1 MSQYLK
7 LFLNGHEGSRWNLT
21 DETEGVLLRPGPQKF
36 IDAPA
41 KTFWIETSTGSSYQG
56 MRFERRDPVF
66 SVQIHG
72 RDPLEWADRDSKFR
86 MALGM
91 VGEDEFE
98 LEAHTHY
105 GIRKLTMRLLTE
117 PIAYASA
124 DYEKKDPFLT
134 CDSTLGISAACENP
148 FWEAEPLEYEWELPS
163 GTSGS
168 TTFQIEN
175 RGDVEV
181 WWRAFVNAPGK
192 WTFSDK
198 SWGQKIYAKT
208 TPPYHRALDDAGRD
222 QWIPTLLAGEDCSID
237 TDPDKPTL
245 VAANGAP
252 VQARWQSN
260 GFLYPIRPRLL
271 PEDGAFTVSVEGANP
286 GAGVK
291 LWVPRRYTRPFG
303 VMV

>member
-7 LFLNGHEGSRWNLT
+7 LFLNGCEGSRWNLT

-66 SVQIHG
+66 SVQIYG

-124 DYEKKDPFLT
+124 DYEKKEPFLT

-271 PEDGAFTVSVEGANP
+271 PEDGAFTVQVEGANP